1 MPKAAFGSKPSV
13 LRCSRCGKFV
23 DWEDARL
30 QIVCGCRPHVE
41 LPPVEVRVA
50 TDDDRAGIAGLFL
63 TDFGRSKLVA
73 FGEEFQLETVPAIVA
88 ELDGDLAGA
97 LAYRLHGEMLQIVAL
112 ATDPEWQRSG
122 VGARLVDHAEAVAR
136 QAGLA
141 HVTVTTTNDNLP
153 ALYFYQRRGYR
164 LTEVVPDAISA
175 TGGQTGCE
183 GFAGIPMR
191 DEFHLVKAVSLVAAT
206 PVRTG

>member
-1 MPKAAFGSKPSV
+1 MRKAAFGSKPSV

-41 LPPVEVRVA
+41 LPPVDVRPA
-50 TDDDRAGIAGLFL
+50 TDDDRSGIAGLIFS
-63 TDFGRSKLVA
+63 DFGRSKLVA
-73 FGEEFQLETVPAIVA
+73 FGEEFQVETVAAIVA
-88 ELDGDLAGA
+88 DMEGDLAGA
-97 LAYRLHGEMLQIVAL
+97 LAYRLHGDTLQIVAL

-122 VGARLVDHAEAVAR
+122 VGARLVDHAEQVAR
-136 QAGLA
+136 DAGSA
-141 HVTVTTTNDNLP
+141 RVAVTTTNDNLP

-164 LTEVVPDAISA
+164 LTEVLTDAISA
-175 TGGQTGCE
+175 AGEARELT

-191 DEFHLVKAVSLVAAT
+191 DEFHLVKLLPARGQA
-206 PVRTG
+206 PD